1 MNPLIELKDITFK
14 AHTKTILDIPEFQ
27 IYDGEF
33 LGIMGPNGAG
43 KSTLLKLAA
52 FLEQPTSGDIL
63 YRGEI
68 IPNGNAPL
76 DLRRKFSIAL
86 QQSLLL
92 DGTVFHNIAIGL
104 TLRKVSKSIIKEKV
118 AHWMEL
124 FGISHL
130 AKKNAL
136 YLSGGEAQRVNL
148 ARAMI
153 VEPEVL
159 FLDEPFSALDF
170 PTKIKLMEDF
180 KGIIETAQTT
190 AVFVSHD
197 LMEINYLTNRL
208 AIIVNGEVKQSGPTP
223 QVLEHPN
230 ASTQS
235 FLNEWKKFYPA
246 LTGSRFPS
254 SNLKSVE
261 KVSLR

>member
-1 MNPLIELKDITFK
+1 MTPLIELKNITYD
-14 AHTKTILDIPEFQ
+14 AGNRSILNIPEFQ
-27 IYDGEF
+27 IDSGEF

-43 KSTLLKLAA
+43 KSTLLKLIA
-52 FLEQPTSGDIL
+52 FLEKPSGGEIF
-63 YRGEI
+63 YRGEV
-68 IPNGNAPL
+68 IPPSGAPL

-92 DGTVFHNIAIGL
+92 DGTVFYNIAIGL
-104 TLRKVSKSIIKEKV
+104 TLRKIPKSVIKEKV
-118 AHWMEL
+118 THWLEL

-153 VEPEVL
+153 VEPEIL

-180 KGIIETAQTT
+180 KEIVSTTGTT

-197 LMEINYLTNRL
+197 LMEIHYLTNRL
-208 AIIVNGEVKQSGPTP
+208 AIIVGGEVKQSGPTP
-223 QVLEHPN
+223 RVLEHPN
-230 ASTQS
+230 SSTQS
-235 FLNEWKKFYPA
+235 FLNEWKKFYPIA
-246 LTGSRFPS
+246 R
-254 SNLKSVE
+254 
-261 KVSLR
+261 

>member
-1 MNPLIELKDITFK
+1 MSPLIELINLTFK
-14 AHTKTILDIPEFQ
+14 ANNKMILDIPEFQ
-27 IYDGEF
+27 IRAGEF

-43 KSTLLKLAA
+43 KSTLLKVLA
-52 FLEQPTSGDIL
+52 FLDQQMSGQIL
-63 YRGEI
+63 YRGNV
-68 IPNGNAPL
+68 IPKGNAPL
-76 DLRRKFSIAL
+76 ELRRKFSIAL

-104 TLRKVSKSIIKEKV
+104 TLRKVPKAVIKEKV
-118 AHWMEL
+118 EQWMEL
-124 FGISHL
+124 FGVSHL

-153 VEPEVL
+153 VEPEIL

-180 KGIIETAQTT
+180 KGIIEAAQTT

-208 AIIVNGEVKQSGPTP
+208 AIIVNGELKQVGPTP
-223 QVLEHPN
+223 RVLEHPN
-230 ASTQS
+230 SSTAS
-235 FLNEWKKFYPA
+235 FLNEWKKFYPVA
-246 LTGSRFPS
+246 R
-254 SNLKSVE
+254 
-261 KVSLR
+261 

>member
-1 MNPLIELKDITFK
+1 MTTPILELKNLTYK
-14 AHTKTILDIPEFQ
+14 AQSREILNIPQFA
-27 IYDGEF
+27 IGDGEF

-43 KSTLLKLAA
+43 KSTLLKQLT
-52 FLEQPTSGDIL
+52 FLDNPTSGEIL
-63 YRGEI
+63 YRGEAL
-68 IPNGNAPL
+68 PSGGAPL
-76 DLRRKFSIAL
+76 ELRRKFSIAL

-92 DGTVFHNIAIGL
+92 DGTVFYNIAIGL
-104 TLRKVSKSIIKEKV
+104 TLRKVPKAIIKEKV
-118 AHWMEL
+118 AHWLEL

-153 VEPEVL
+153 IEPEIL

-180 KGIIETAQTT
+180 KEIISETKTT

-197 LMEINYLTNRL
+197 LMEINYLTSRL
-208 AIIVNGEVKQSGPTP
+208 AIIVGGEIKQSGPTP
-223 QVLEHPN
+223 LVLEHPN
-230 ASTQS
+230 SSTQS
-235 FLNEWKKFYPA
+235 FLNEWKKFYPIA
-246 LTGSRFPS
+246 R
-254 SNLKSVE
+254 
-261 KVSLR
+261 

>member
-1 MNPLIELKDITFK
+1 MSPIIELKNITLN
-14 AHTKTILDIPEFQ
+14 AHQKKILEIPHFQ
-27 IYDGEF
+27 IQAGEF

-43 KSTLLKLAA
+43 KSTLLKLLS
-52 FLEQPTSGDIL
+52 FLEQCSSGEIL
-63 YRGEI
+63 YRGQV
-68 IPNGNAPL
+68 IPKGSAPL
-76 DLRRKFSIAL
+76 ELRRKFSIAL

-92 DGTVFHNIAIGL
+92 DGTVYHNIAIGL
-104 TLRKVSKSIIKEKV
+104 TLRKVPKREIKEKV
-118 AHWMEL
+118 AHWLEL

-130 AKKNAL
+130 AKKNTH

-153 VEPEVL
+153 VEPEIL

-180 KGIIETAQTT
+180 KKIIGETKTT
-190 AVFVSHD
+190 AVLVSHD

-208 AIIVNGEVKQSGPTP
+208 AIIVNGEMKQTGPTL

-230 ASTQS
+230 LSTIP
-235 FLNEWKKFYPA
+235 FLNEWKKFYPQA
-246 LTGSRFPS
+246 R
-254 SNLKSVE
+254 
-261 KVSLR
+261 

>member
-1 MNPLIELKDITFK
+1 MNPLIELQNITYK
-14 AHTKTILDIPEFQ
+14 AHNRIILDIPEFQ
-27 IYDGEF
+27 IQTGEF

-43 KSTLLKLAA
+43 KSTLLKLLA
-52 FLEQPTSGDIL
+52 FLDQQNSGEIL
-63 YRGEI
+63 YRGQA
-68 IPNGNAPL
+68 IPKGNAPL
-76 DLRRKFSIAL
+76 ELRRKFSIAL

-104 TLRKVSKSIIKEKV
+104 TLRKVSKSVIKEKV
-118 AHWMEL
+118 GHWMEL

-153 VEPEVL
+153 VEPEIL

-170 PTKIKLMEDF
+170 PTKIRLMEDF
-180 KGIIETAQTT
+180 KQIIDDAKTT

-197 LMEINYLTNRL
+197 LMEVNYLTKQL
-208 AIIVNGEVKQSGPTP
+208 AIIVNGEVKQVGLTP
-223 QVLEHPN
+223 RVLEHPN
-230 ASTQS
+230 SSTAS
-235 FLNEWKKFYPA
+235 FLNEWKKFYPVA
-246 LTGSRFPS
+246 R
-254 SNLKSVE
+254 
-261 KVSLR
+261 

>member
-1 MNPLIELKDITFK
+1 MTPLIELKNITYQPQNRR
-14 AHTKTILDIPEFQ
+14 ILNIPEFQ
-27 IYDGEF
+27 IQEGEF

-43 KSTLLKLAA
+43 KSTLLKLLA
-52 FLEQPTSGDIL
+52 FLDRPSSGDIL
-63 YRGEI
+63 YQGAAVTQ
-68 IPNGNAPL
+68 GDVPL
-76 DLRRKFSIAL
+76 ELRRKFSIAL

-92 DGTVFHNIAIGL
+92 DGTVFYNIAIGL
-104 TLRKVSKSIIKEKV
+104 TLRKVPKQVIKEKV
-118 AHWMEL
+118 YHWLEL

-153 VEPEVL
+153 VEPEIL

-180 KGIIETAQTT
+180 KQIISETNTT

-197 LMEINYLTNRL
+197 LMEVHYLTNRL
-208 AIIVNGEVKQSGPTP
+208 AIMVSGEVQQSGPTP
-223 QVLEHPN
+223 RVLEYPN
-230 ASTQS
+230 SSTQS
-235 FLNEWKKFYPA
+235 FLNEWKKFYPIA
-246 LTGSRFPS
+246 R
-254 SNLKSVE
+254 
-261 KVSLR
+261 

>member
-1 MNPLIELKDITFK
+1 MNPLIELKNITYK
-14 AHTKTILDIPEFQ
+14 AHNRTILDIPEFQ
-27 IYDGEF
+27 IQTGEF

-43 KSTLLKLAA
+43 KSTLLKVLA
-52 FLEQPTSGDIL
+52 FLEQQNSGEIL
-63 YRGEI
+63 YRGQA
-68 IPNGNAPL
+68 IPKGNAPL
-76 DLRRKFSIAL
+76 ELRRKFSIAL

-118 AHWMEL
+118 GHWMEL

-153 VEPEVL
+153 VEPEIL

-170 PTKIKLMEDF
+170 PTKIRLMEDF
-180 KGIIETAQTT
+180 KQIIEDAKTT

-197 LMEINYLTNRL
+197 LMEVNYLTKQL
-208 AIIVNGEVKQSGPTP
+208 AIIVNGEVKQVGLTP
-223 QVLEHPN
+223 RVLEHPN
-230 ASTQS
+230 SSTAS
-235 FLNEWKKFYPA
+235 FLNEWKKFYPVA
-246 LTGSRFPS
+246 R
-254 SNLKSVE
+254 
-261 KVSLR
+261 